1 MYNLF
6 LIDDEPWALTGLE
19 QILPWQDYGFSICGR
34 YTSSEKALLEMGDK
48 HPDAVF
54 TDIRMPRLS
63 GIELISRARAEHG
76 SHMEFVIVS
85 AYSDFEVA
93 RRALE
98 YGAVG
103 YVLKLLDADEVREV
117 VLRLK
122 DRLDQKQGPQ
132 SLRLNLGAAEELEQ
146 AAAQLQRI
154 LPAGQTCFVGVLEE
168 PALLPA
174 GWNGV
179 PLELSE
185 RPACFC
191 WSPAQDPPEL
201 PCACGWSIP
210 RRDASALGDMAR
222 EALAAFRGGFAY
234 SSHPAVAEIQSY
246 LGQNYGQQLSLS
258 KLASHF
264 YLSENYLC
272 DLFKK
277 NTGETILNFLKALR
291 LENACRL
298 LRETSLSIKE
308 IAGAVGFSDYSYF
321 GRTFRRSIGQTPD
334 HYRSGWTGEK
344 DK

>member
-1 MYNLF
+1 MYQLF

-34 YTSSEKALLEMGDK
+34 YTSPQKALLAMGEK

-54 TDIRMPRLS
+54 TDIRMPKLS

-76 SHMEFVIVS
+76 NHMEFVIVS

-103 YVLKLLDADEVREV
+103 YVLKPLEADEVREV
-117 VLRLK
+117 ALRLK
-122 DRLDQKQGPQ
+122 AKLEQKQGLH
-132 SLRLNLGAAEELEQ
+132 SLALDLEAADSVEQ
-146 AAAQLQRI
+146 AAAQLQRL
-154 LPAGQTCFVGVLEE
+154 LPAGQTCFVGIPEE
-168 PALLPA
+168 PAPLPA
-174 GWNGV
+174 GWSGV
-179 PLELSE
+179 PLELSGH
-185 RPACFC
+185 PACFC
-191 WSPAQDPPEL
+191 WSSAQEPPVL

-210 RRDASALGDMAR
+210 RRDAAALGDMIR
-222 EALAAFRGGFAY
+222 EALAAFWGRFAY

-334 HYRSGWTGEK
+334 HYRSSWARKKEK
-344 DK
+344 